1 MEPLSKIANEC
12 PIKEDIVI
20 SGISGRFPE
29 ADNMDEF
36 AQKLFSGEDMVTRDD
51 RRWPVEINDSLGS
64 RTGKLKSLDKFDSS
78 FFSMLTYLSHS
89 MDPVSRIVLETTY
102 EAFHDA
108 GVCPHQIRG
117 SNTGVYFGI
126 NTIAQADGLP
136 QDDFNDIFTKEAAF
150 WVYGNSKVLYANR
163 ISFLFDFQGPSLV
176 IDTACSASLVAL
188 ATAMNDIRMG
198 VCDTAVVA
206 TGNLV
211 PAPFGN
217 SIYSCV
223 GLLASDGKCK
233 VWDKRADGFVRS
245 ETIGAVI
252 LQRRSQAK
260 RVYATVLHSK
270 VNSDGFKSVGLFAP
284 YWLRQKDLMVSTYE
298 EAGVDPND
306 LVYFEAHGTG
316 TNVGDPQEAKAIA
329 EAYCKHREQ
338 PLLVG
343 AVKSNLGHSEGSS
356 GLNSVAKIVVA
367 FENKCIPA
375 NLHFNEPKQEIYAI
389 VNKQIEPVIKNT
401 KFPNGIVG
409 VNSFGVGGV
418 NAHILLKSN
427 DKELTPESYEI
438 CKPIPRLVTIAG
450 RTEEGVNMMFD
461 FIKNNP
467 EKVHRDFLAL
477 LNESMKTG
485 WVESSSNFPQRGYM
499 IIKEKPNNTEFTTIN
514 IECGEVKVP
523 KYEYDCKI
531 TSTGMEY
538 PVWLV
543 FSGMG
548 SQWLTMAT
556 SMMSLEP
563 FARSI
568 HQSAAVLKP
577 MGIDLIELLTKN
589 DPELWKSTVNPFV
602 AITSMQVALYDV
614 IKLLNLKIE
623 GIIGHS
629 FGEVACAYADG
640 CLTLEQAVLTSFW
653 RGKIVE
659 QSKLPRGVLAAIGL
673 SWEEA
678 KKRCPPGIVP
688 ACHNGSDSVT
698 ISGLY
703 EETKKFVE
711 KLQAEN
717 VFARL
722 VAGGEYPYHSPH
734 MNAVAPDLMAA
745 LNKIIPEPKKR
756 SSKWISTSFDK
767 SNWYIED
774 ACYASAKYFTNN
786 LVSPV
791 LFNEGMNEISKDSI
805 AIEVAPHSLFD
816 SIFKRCYQRHHYIGL
831 MKRNEPDNLNFFLT
845 ALGKIYTFGMNLDIE
860 NLYPRVEWP
869 VARST
874 QSLSSL
880 VHWDHS
886 KSFYVKKY
894 PEFHN
899 FSTASDF
906 YVKISVHETDW
917 HFLRD
922 HAVEGKALFPATGY
936 LYLVW
941 RRVANH
947 IGQPWS
953 KTPVHFENVR
963 FHRPTLVSETSDIK
977 FTIRLLQGSG
987 EFLVFEANN
996 LVCTGKATVMDNDNG
1011 LEVQDTIE
1019 PAIEEDY
1026 KQRHSSEFDYL
1037 STREIYK
1044 ELRIRGYDY
1053 GTKFQGL
1060 TEARSDGAI
1069 GKVKWDG
1076 HFISFMDSMLHIS
1089 LIALP
1094 LRALFVPVGFESV
1107 RIDPKVLFGEI
1118 ERVKQEKKK
1127 TEEEEFHLKR
1137 EFLYFSD
1144 KTKENE
1150 TLEKDFSNRVEGAI
1164 NKEEVDQDNQESR
1177 ADLPIQFYETAFMKN
1192 EDNKISLI
1200 PIIFDGNNRS
1210 IATKGLEVKGM
1221 IPFPVPRK
1229 IDQKGLI
1236 LEKYSHMPY
1245 LDKEQSRLNEDKH
1258 KELMDYIEM
1267 CNYLA
1272 TLLVLDKK
1280 VAKPE
1285 MKELVVQGKLNDLI
1299 RHYTKFVEMQEVN
1312 KYRVFMLLKDLLEL
1326 KVEKM
1331 EDGDEKLM
1339 MSCCVAEDKLNGEGG
1354 LNNELLTK
1362 HDLSADL
1369 AVLLQTNEHLVR
1381 PLIDTVLENSSDR
1394 NNLKMIE
1401 VNPAQYLYAWRI
1413 VQLIKTSYVGN
1424 LNIDYTYAN
1433 TGSQILNKE
1442 LESLNMKSIEW
1453 NQSTNSFINDINTMD
1468 LILYRLTDGVV
1479 ENWSI
1484 DRQLEAFYDALKE
1497 NGFLMVIARND
1508 LNKVESTLYKCFN
1521 IDPKREII
1529 RSGVVD
1535 EFIKAAKAASFGLV
1549 GTKTSIYGCTALLFR
1564 KLKMVYDPAE
1574 FNVLKIVNFEYDT
1587 WVDKLKALM
1596 AQSKDD
1602 NKPLWL
1608 VANEKYTGV
1617 VGMVNCL
1624 RLEPGGVNVRC
1635 ILDLD
1640 NSLPDQIDFEKS
1652 PFNEIGYMDLVFNV
1666 YKQGQWGSFRFIT
1679 LPDECEKVETEY
1691 AYLDIAT
1698 RGDLSTFNW
1707 YESDHKHFN
1716 QNCQSRPRKRYGHDV
1731 MLATGRIQ
1739 PGPES
1744 AIFNC
1749 VIGLEFSG
1757 RRRDNGK
1764 RVMGMVPFK
1773 GFATT
1778 ITSFEDFLWDVPD
1791 DWSLEEA
1798 ASIPV
1803 VYSTALYALIVRGQ
1817 LREGDKVL
1825 IHSAAGGVGQAAIR
1839 ICQDYKCEIF
1849 VTVGNQRKRT
1859 FLKEEFGIPDD
1870 HIFNSRDIS
1879 FERLIKDRTKGL
1891 GVDIVL
1897 NSLAEDKL
1905 QASLRCLGLNGR
1917 FLEIGKYDMQMNK
1930 PIGMFAFL
1938 QNISFHGVCLD
1949 AYFREGFDSP
1959 NLKRFMKRMTDLLY
1973 DGIKRGVVKP
1983 IQRTSY
1989 RWNEVEQAFRYMS
2002 TGKHI
2007 GKVIIKMRE
2016 EEKEKQILAKPLKVI
2031 ANRRTSFNPSK
2042 SYVIAGGLGG
2052 FGLELLYWMVMR
2064 GAKKFVLSSRGGLK
2078 NSYQKLYFKRL
2089 KELSKFIS
2097 IFDID
2102 VTIATDN
2109 VITEDGARALID
2121 EAMTKGPVGG
2131 LFNLTLVLHDAF
2143 VENQTAETFIE
2154 VCSPK
2159 LTGLANLDKIS
2170 RAKCPEIDYFVCFS
2184 SLTAGRGNAG
2194 QINYGYANS
2203 AMERI
2208 CECRRAEGLP
2218 GTAIQWGPIGD
2229 VGVVA
2234 EHLLVDADDKK
2245 QEDMLKLFG
2254 GISLQRIASCLEVLD
2269 RLLQVGAPVL
2279 SSLIKSNLEDNSNQS
2294 EDDILDQL
2302 CAHLNVDKRSREET
2316 IGDAG
2321 LDSMTVVEIQQRL
2334 ERDYEVSLS
2343 VADVKRI
2350 TIGEIKDFRDGKREG
2365 LKSFAEDIKKTRM
2378 HLANIRFEIAS
2389 EPYTIV
2395 CPHQE
2400 VSKMK
2405 PIFFL
2410 PPIEG
2415 IYESLKEIIMDMA
2428 KHRPVITLNWMR
2440 KMNELNNIKK
2450 VAEYFKGVLAKLEP
2464 KGEHE
2469 IVGHSFGAIV
2479 GIHMCRKAVP
2489 IKTMIV
2495 LDPMDVSNFKEE
2507 FDRNEK
2513 VEMILSY
2520 LRNFMSERLVDK
2532 VRKEALSVKNE
2543 QECIQRIADVLKSHG
2558 GKAINSKDIDDIIK
2572 DSFVRSEMILKYQQ
2586 KNIRKLRMFGR
2597 DFTQK
2602 TVQKMMK
2609 KITVNVSVIKRMTQE
2624 SEIDKLNHILLT
2636 SYGIARKD
2644 FIGRFDVY
2652 QVIGNEEEYLTTHLH
2667 YITKLIKLK
2676 LTLITEEEAQNLA

>member
-1 MEPLSKIANEC
+1 MAHTIAQDC
-12 PIKEDIVI
+12 PVKEDVVI

-29 ADNMDEF
+29 SDTMDEF
-36 AQKLFSGEDMVTRDD
+36 AKKLFSGEDMVTRDD
-51 RRWPVEINDSLGS
+51 RRWPVEINDGLGS
-64 RTGKLKSLDKFDSS
+64 RTGKIKTLEKFDSS

-89 MDPVSRIVLETTY
+89 MDPISRIVLETTY

-108 GVCPHQIRG
+108 GICPHQIRG

-223 GLLASDGKCK
+223 
-233 VWDKRADGFVRS
+233 WDKRADGFVRS
-245 ETIGAVI
+245 ETIGTLI

-260 RVYATVLHSK
+260 RIYATVLHSK

-284 YWLRQKDLMVSTYE
+284 YWLRQKDLMVQTYE
-298 EAGVDPND
+298 EAGVDPNE

-329 EAYCKHREQ
+329 EAYCRHREK

-356 GLNSVAKIVVA
+356 GLNSVAKVIIA

-375 NLHFNEPKQEIYAI
+375 NLHFHEPKAEIYAI
-389 VNKQIEPVIKNT
+389 VNKQIEPVTKNT
-401 KFPNGIVG
+401 RFENGIVG

-418 NAHILLKSN
+418 NAHVLLKSN
-427 DKELTPESYEI
+427 EKELTPESYEI
-438 CKPIPRLVTIAG
+438 CKPIPRLVTVAG
-450 RTEEGVNMMFD
+450 RTEEGINMMFD

-467 EKVHRDFLAL
+467 DKVHRDFLAL

-485 WVESSSNFPQRGYM
+485 WVESSSNFPYRGYM
-499 IIKEKPNNTEFTTIN
+499 IIKEQPNSTEFNTIKA
-514 IECGEVKVP
+514 EFGDLKVP
-523 KYEYDCKI
+523 VYSYDCKI
-531 TSTGMEY
+531 TDTGMEY

-548 SQWLTMAT
+548 SQWLTMAN
-556 SMMSLEP
+556 SMMKLEP

-568 HQSAAVLKP
+568 QRSAAVLKP
-577 MGIDLIELLTKN
+577 LGIDLIELLSKN
-589 DPELWKSTVNPFV
+589 DPDLWKSTVNPFV

-640 CLTLEQAVLTSFW
+640 CLTLEQAIMTSYW

-659 QSKLPRGVLAAIGL
+659 QSKLPKGVLAAIGL

-711 KLQAEN
+711 KLTSEN

-734 MNAVAPDLMAA
+734 MNAVAADLIKA
-745 LNKIIPEPKKR
+745 LKTVIPEPKKR

-767 SNWYIED
+767 SNWFTEK
-774 ACYASAKYFTNN
+774 ACYASAEYFTNN

-791 LFNEGMNEISKDSI
+791 LFNEGMNEISKDAI

-831 MKRNEPDNLNFFLT
+831 MKRNEPDNLNFFLS

-860 NLYPRVEWP
+860 NLYPRIEWP

-880 VHWDHS
+880 LYWDHS
-886 KSFYVKKY
+886 KNFYVKKY

-922 HAVEGKALFPATGY
+922 HAIEGKALFPATGY

-941 RRVANH
+941 RRVANL
-947 IGQPWS
+947 IGQPWN
-953 KTPVHFENVR
+953 KTPVRFENVR
-963 FHRPTLVSETSDIK
+963 FLRPTLVSESSDIK
-977 FTIRLLQGSG
+977 FTIRLLQGNG
-987 EFLVFEANN
+987 EFIVFESNN
-996 LVCTGKATVMDNDNG
+996 VVCTGRAFVMENEDG
-1011 LEVQDTIE
+1011 LEIQDSIDV
-1019 PAIEEDY
+1019 AVEEDR
-1026 KQRHSSEFDYL
+1026 KQRDSSEFDYL
-1037 STREIYK
+1037 VTREIYK

-1053 GTKFQGL
+1053 GPKFQGL
-1060 TEARSDGAI
+1060 VEARSDGCI

-1076 HFISFMDSMLHIS
+1076 HFISFMDCVLHIS
-1089 LIALP
+1089 LVALP
-1094 LRALFVPVGFESV
+1094 LRALFVPVGFDSV

-1118 ERVKQEKKK
+1118 ERVKQEKKEK
-1127 TEEEEFHLKR
+1127 EEEEFHLKR

-1150 TLEKDFSNRVEGAI
+1150 TIEDHMTQRVESMV
-1164 NKEEVDQDNQESR
+1164 NKEEMEENAESR

-1192 EDNKISLI
+1192 EENKISLI
-1200 PIIFDGNNRS
+1200 PVVFDSNNRS
-1210 IATKGLEVKGM
+1210 IVIKGLEVKGM

-1236 LEKYSHMPY
+1236 LEKYSHIPY
-1245 LDKEQSRLNEDKH
+1245 LEKEPSKLPDDKH
-1258 KELMDYIEM
+1258 TELIEYIDM
-1267 CNYLA
+1267 CNQLSS
-1272 TLLVLDKK
+1272 LLVFDKNR
-1280 VAKPE
+1280 KPE
-1285 MKELVVQGKLNDLI
+1285 QKDLQLPEKIYDLVK
-1299 RHYTKFVEMQEVN
+1299 HYTKYCEIHEN
-1312 KYRVFMLLKDLLEL
+1312 NHYRVFNLLRELLEI
-1326 KVEKM
+1326 KVDKSNEGVEKLVYENCVNEEKM
-1331 EDGDEKLM
+1331 NSDGLI
-1339 MSCCVAEDKLNGEGG
+1339 NQ
-1354 LNNELLTK
+1354 ELISK
-1362 HDLSADL
+1362 YDLSGDIIA
-1369 AVLLQTNEHLVR
+1369 LLQTNERLVR
-1381 PLIDTVLENSSDR
+1381 PLVDTILENAADK
-1394 NNLKMIE
+1394 NNLKVIE
-1401 VNPAQYLYAWRI
+1401 VNPALYLYAARI

-1433 TGSQILNKE
+1433 TGTQVVTKDLD
-1442 LESLNMKSIEW
+1442 SLNMKSIEW
-1453 NQSTNSFINDINTMD
+1453 NQSTNSFISDINTTD
-1468 LILYRLTDGVV
+1468 LILYRLTDAVI
-1479 ENWSI
+1479 ESWKI

-1497 NGFLMVIARND
+1497 NGFLLVLARNEV
-1508 LNKVESTLYKCFN
+1508 NKVEQTLYKYLN
-1521 IDPKREII
+1521 NDPRKETVAPNLIQ
-1529 RSGVVD
+1529 
-1535 EFIKAAKAASFGLV
+1535 EFIKAAKASSFGLV
-1549 GTKTSIYGCTALLFR
+1549 GMKSTVYGCTALLFR

-1574 FNVLKIVNFEYDT
+1574 FNVLKITNFDYAA
-1587 WVDKLKALM
+1587 WLDKLKAIF
-1596 AQSKDD
+1596 AQNKDD
-1602 NKPLWL
+1602 PKPLWL
-1608 VANEKYTGV
+1608 IAKDQFNGV

-1624 RLEPGGVNVRC
+1624 RLEPGGSQVRC

-1640 NSLPDQIDFEKS
+1640 NSLSEEVDFEKS
-1652 PFNEIGYMDLVFNV
+1652 PFNEIGYLDLVFNV
-1666 YKQGQWGSFRFIT
+1666 YKKGQWGSFRFIT
-1679 LPDECEKVETEY
+1679 LPEQNETVETQY
-1691 AYLDIAT
+1691 AYLDIAS
-1698 RGDLSTFNW
+1698 RGDLSSFRW
-1707 YESDHKHFN
+1707 YESDHKHFDKIAKEDRIKDMVMCDVYCSSLN
-1716 QNCQSRPRKRYGHDV
+1716 FKDV

-1744 AIFNC
+1744 AIFDC

-1778 ITSFEDFLWDVPD
+1778 ITSFEDFLWEVPE

-1803 VYSTALYALIVRGQ
+1803 VYTTAFYSLIVRGQ
-1817 LREGDKVL
+1817 LQEGDKVL

-1839 ICQDYKCEIF
+1839 ICQDYKCEVF
-1849 VTVGNQRKRT
+1849 VTVGNAEKRA
-1859 FLKEEFGIPDD
+1859 FLKSEFGIPDEN
-1870 HIFNSRDIS
+1870 IFNSRDLS
-1879 FERLIKDRTKGL
+1879 FERLIKERTKGN

-1930 PIGMFAFL
+1930 PIGLFAFL

-1949 AYFREGFDSP
+1949 SYFREGFESP

-1989 RWNEVEQAFRYMS
+1989 KWNEVEEAFRYMS

-2016 EEKEKQILAKPLKVI
+2016 EEPQKTIVAKPLTVI

-2042 SYVIAGGLGG
+2042 SYVIVGGLGG
-2052 FGLELLYWMVMR
+2052 FGLEMLYWMVMR
-2064 GAKKFVLSSRGGLK
+2064 GAKKFVLSSRNGLK

-2102 VTIATDN
+2102 VTISTQN
-2109 VITEDGARALID
+2109 VIQEDGAHALVD
-2121 EAMTKGPVGG
+2121 EAIKKGPVGG
-2131 LFNLTLVLHDAF
+2131 IFNLALVLHDAF
-2143 VENQTAETFIE
+2143 VENQSVDTFIE

-2159 LTGLANLDKIS
+2159 STGLLNLDKVA
-2170 RAKCPEIDYFVCFS
+2170 RAKCPEIEYFVCFS

-2194 QINYGYANS
+2194 QINYGFANS

-2208 CECRRAEGLP
+2208 CETRRQDGLP

-2234 EHLLVDADDKK
+2234 EHLLVEEDKK
-2245 QEDMLKLFG
+2245 EDLMKLFG
-2254 GISLQRIASCLEVLD
+2254 GISLQRISSCLEVLD
-2269 RLLQVGAPVL
+2269 RLLQIDAPVL
-2279 SSLIKSNLEDNSNQS
+2279 SSLIKSNLEDSKNQS

-2334 ERDYEVSLS
+2334 ERDYEVSLT

-2350 TIGEIKDFRDGKREG
+2350 TIGEIKDFRDGKRDG
-2365 LKSFAEDIKKTRM
+2365 LKMFAEDIKKTRM
-2378 HLANIRFEIAS
+2378 HLANIKFEIPS

-2395 CPHQE
+2395 CPNPE
-2400 VSKMK
+2400 ISKSK

-2415 IYESLKEIIMDMA
+2415 IYESLKEIIAEMA
-2428 KHRPVITLNWMR
+2428 KLRPVITLNWMR
-2440 KMNELNNIKK
+2440 KMSELNNIKK

-2464 KGEHE
+2464 KGDHE
-2469 IVGHSFGAIV
+2469 IIGHSFGAIV
-2479 GIHMCRKAVP
+2479 GIHMCRKIVP

-2513 VEMILSY
+2513 VEMVLSY

-2572 DSFVRSEMILKYQQ
+2572 DSFYRAEMVLKYQQ

-2609 KITVNVSVIKRMTQE
+2609 KITVNVTVIKRMAQE
-2624 SEIDKLNHILLT
+2624 SDVEKLNQILLT
-2636 SYGIARKD
+2636 SYGIARQD
-2644 FIGRFDVY
+2644 FVGRFDVY

-2667 YITKLIKLK
+2667 YISKMIKFKLG
-2676 LTLITEEEAQNLA
+2676 LIAEDEVNNNP